1 MSEITLYRARR
12 ILTMNPRQPVATHV
26 AVRDGR
32 ILAVGD
38 ADCVAGW
45 GKARHDDGLADT
57 VLMPGFVEA
66 HSHLMAGG
74 VWRFTYAGYHRR
86 TAPDG
91 GVWEGL
97 TDIDAVLG
105 RLRKADATLGR
116 DETLVAWGF
125 DPIFLEG
132 ERLSRRDLD
141 TVSTARPVVVLHSNF
156 HMITVN
162 GAALALARY
171 DRGSNV
177 EGIGKDAQGE
187 PTGEIRGMAAMFP
200 ILRRLGL
207 DFRALARAESAL
219 PPFAET
225 ARRCGVTTATDLMNE
240 LVPEEAQRMRAV
252 TGRADFPLR
261 LFVAKSAHTA
271 PPHEIAEEALALAK
285 LSSDKLRLGACKII
299 VDGSVQAFS
308 AQLRWPGYYRVPDH
322 SVWNMPPEK
331 LAETLD
337 VLNARGLQVHIHTN
351 GDLATEVALN
361 AVERA
366 LDRHPRPD
374 HRHTLQHCQLPDRA
388 QFERMAKLGLCA
400 NLFANHVFYFGDK
413 HADMTL
419 GPDRVQRL
427 ANCRT
432 ALESGVRLAIHSD
445 APVTPM
451 GPLFTAWC
459 AVNRVSSSGRLINAA
474 ERLTVQEALEAITL
488 GAAYTLRMEGEIGSI
503 ETGKRADFAV
513 LADDPVAIGAER
525 LKDLRVLGTVVDGVP
540 FLGETR

>member
-1 MSEITLYRARR
+1 
-12 ILTMNPRQPVATHV
+12 
-26 AVRDGR
+26 
-32 ILAVGD
+32 
-38 ADCVAGW
+38 
-45 GKARHDDGLADT
+45 
-57 VLMPGFVEA
+57 
-66 HSHLMAGG
+66 
-74 VWRFTYAGYHRR
+74 
-86 TAPDG
+86 
-91 GVWEGL
+91 
-97 TDIDAVLG
+97 
-105 RLRKADATLGR
+105 
-116 DETLVAWGF
+116 
-125 DPIFLEG
+125 
-132 ERLSRRDLD
+132 
-141 TVSTARPVVVLHSNF
+141 
-156 HMITVN
+156 
-162 GAALALARY
+162 
-171 DRGSNV
+171 
-177 EGIGKDAQGE
+177 
-187 PTGEIRGMAAMFP
+187 
-200 ILRRLGL
+200 
-207 DFRALARAESAL
+207 
-219 PPFAET
+219 
-225 ARRCGVTTATDLMNE
+225 
-240 LVPEEAQRMRAV
+240 MRAV

-271 PPHEIAEEALALAK
+271 PPHDIAEEALALAR

-331 LAETLD
+331 LEQTIEI
-337 VLNARGLQVHIHTN
+337 LNARGLQVHIHTN

-388 QFERMAKLGLCA
+388 QFQRMAKLGLCA
-400 NLFANHVFYFGDK
+400 NLFANHIFYFGDK
-413 HADMTL
+413 HAEMTL

-459 AVNRVSSSGRLINAA
+459 AVNRRSSSGRTINAA
-474 ERLTVQEALEAITL
+474 EALSVQEALEAITL

-513 LADDPVAIGAER
+513 LADDPATIGAER
-525 LKDLRVLGTVVDGVP
+525 LKDVRVLGTVVDGEP
-540 FLGETR
+540 FLGEPR